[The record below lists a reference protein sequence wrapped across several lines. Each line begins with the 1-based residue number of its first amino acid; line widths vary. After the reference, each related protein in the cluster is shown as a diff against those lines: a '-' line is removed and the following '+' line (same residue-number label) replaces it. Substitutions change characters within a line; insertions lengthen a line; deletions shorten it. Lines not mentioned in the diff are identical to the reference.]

1 MSHAGSQAP
10 CELGGA
16 GVLVTRAAHQAG
28 GLSELI
34 SRHGGR
40 PVEFPAVCIAGPE
53 EPDRVRALLGRLAS
67 YHTLLFISPNAV
79 QYTLRLI
86 DGGALPPGVRIGAVG
101 KGTARALARAGVA
114 VDIVPEGRFDSE
126 ALLAT
131 PALAQVA
138 RQRILIV
145 RGRGGRAL
153 LGDTLSAR
161 GARVEYAE
169 VYRRLCPGTP
179 PGALLRR
186 WSRDIDLVTVTSA
199 EILDNLRRM
208 LGPAGRDTL
217 LATPLVVVS
226 TRMRAHARSL
236 GFQQVILADGAN
248 DPALLR
254 ALCAWVGH

>member
-1 MSHAGSQAP
+1 MSHAGPQDP

-16 GVLVTRAAHQAG
+16 GVLVTRAEHQAG

-40 PVEFPAVCIAGPE
+40 PVGFPAVRIAGPG
-53 EPDRVRALLGRLAS
+53 EPERVKALLGRLAS

-79 QYTLRLI
+79 QYALGLI
-86 DGGALPPGVRIGAVG
+86 EGGALPPGVRVGAVG
-101 KGTARALARAGVA
+101 KGTARALALAGHA

-131 PALAQVA
+131 PELAQVA
-138 RQRILIV
+138 GERILIV
-145 RGRGGRAL
+145 RGWGGRAL
-153 LGDTLSAR
+153 LGDTLGAR

-169 VYRRLCPGTP
+169 VYRRLCPETP

-186 WSRDIDLVTVTSA
+186 WSRDIDLVTATSA
-199 EILDNLRRM
+199 EILDNLCRM
-208 LGPAGRDTL
+208 LGPAGRDSL
-217 LATPLVVVS
+217 LATPLVVVG

-236 GFQQVILADGAN
+236 GFQQVILADGAD

-254 ALCAWVGH
+254 ALCAWVGR